1 MMRHDLPEGQWY
13 KSSHSSDNGGQCVE
27 VQRACSDVV
36 AVRDSKDPALGAHTF
51 TATEWQHFVTAVR
64 DGGFDV
70 QP

>member
-1 MMRHDLPEGQWY
+1 MMRHDLPEDSWH
-13 KSSHSSDNGGQCVE
+13 KSSYSSDTGGNCIETQLAP
-27 VQRACSDVV
+27 QGLV